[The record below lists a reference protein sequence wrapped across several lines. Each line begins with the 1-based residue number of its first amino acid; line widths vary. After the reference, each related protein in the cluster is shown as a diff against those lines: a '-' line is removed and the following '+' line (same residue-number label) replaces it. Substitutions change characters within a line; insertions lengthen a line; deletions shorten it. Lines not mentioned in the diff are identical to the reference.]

1 MQLYVAGKVYFY
13 EITVEFVD
21 ADIVFGVD
29 HLGWL
34 CFDRLLDII
43 ASQLDDICA
52 VDLPYPIS
60 FIIQP
65 LTDFIP
71 QLLLIVV
78 GLHSTINS
86 LIKSINQ
93 ALLINRN
100 GYLISS

>member
-1 MQLYVAGKVYFY
+1 MLQLVFCKSQNLQLYVAGKVYLY
-13 EITVEFVD
+13 EVAVEFVD

-29 HLGWL
+29 HLGRF

-43 ASQLDDICA
+43 SSQLDDICT

-65 LTDFIP
+65 LANLISE
-71 QLLLIVV
+71 LLLIVV

-86 LIKSINQ
+86 LIKSIK
-93 ALLINRN
+93 LF
-100 GYLISS
+100 

>member
-1 MQLYVAGKVYFY
+1 MFQLVSIQSESLKLNVARQIYFS
-13 EITVEFVD
+13 EVGVLFEN

-29 HLGWL
+29 HLGWF

-65 LTDFIP
+65 LADFIS
-71 QLLLIVV
+71 QLLLIVG

-86 LIKSINQ
+86 LIKSIKK
-93 ALLINRN
+93 
-100 GYLISS
+100 